1 LSIAFKT
8 TTGVAVA
15 ASKICLHIIKLY
27 TVHTKNNIYS
37 EMSHNFSYIYRLFKK
52 IEMPKLFCYVY
63 GFEIKIHLM
72 FDLIP
77 PLIIVLYNV
86 SIGNHIV

>member
-1 LSIAFKT
+1 MT
-8 TTGVAVA
+8 THI
-15 ASKICLHIIKLY
+15 KIKIVIFQPFVQK
-27 TVHTKNNIYS
+27 
-37 EMSHNFSYIYRLFKK
+37 FYRLFKK

-63 GFEIKIHLM
+63 GFKIKIHLM
-72 FDLIP
+72 FGLIL